1 MSISGTQALHVDS
14 VKKKC
19 AGTPGS
25 AKFVRISPSKFEM
38 ILSFRRSSGFWN
50 PTVIKHAKDEVVVKE
65 V

>member
-1 MSISGTQALHVDS
+1 LGIQALHVDS
-14 VKKKC
+14 AKKKS
-19 AGTPGS
+19 AGTLGS
-25 AKFVRISPSKFEM
+25 AKCVKISPSKFGM

>member
-1 MSISGTQALHVDS
+1 MDS
-14 VKKKC
+14 AKKKC

-25 AKFVRISPSKFEM
+25 AKCVRISPSKFGM